1 MMQPR
6 AAEGFALPPAFL
18 LLFRYR
24 QTLLLQSAF
33 QNKRVSLSNTQKVS
47 KGKSRDLFAN
57 RVESFFDGMYS
68 RFSTCFTERAL
79 SSFVEI
85 RCIKKFGKNANLGC
99 SENRFFFYL
108 FFTEKSMNLKKA
120 SPPERE
126 REREREAQVLL
137 LLFLFLL
144 CIVALVYFT
153 RSSCHAT
160 ISRTKSSALSSRRCT
175 RFRYFPWF
183 VTGPRNNWRGA

>member
-99 SENRFFFYL
+99 SENRFFFL
-108 FFTEKSMNLKKA
+108 PFFHRKKYELEKSV
-120 SPPERE
+120 PPRTRERE
-126 REREREAQVLL
+126 RERERLKCCCCCSCSCCVSSRWYILHVLL
-137 LLFLFLL
+137 VMLLFLEQNQVL
-144 CIVALVYFT
+144 
-153 RSSCHAT
+153 
-160 ISRTKSSALSSRRCT
+160 
-175 RFRYFPWF
+175 FPRAVVHGSGTF
-183 VTGPRNNWRGA
+183 HGS

>member
-1 MMQPR
+1 MC
-6 AAEGFALPPAFL
+6 
-18 LLFRYR
+18 
-24 QTLLLQSAF
+24 
-33 QNKRVSLSNTQKVS
+33 
-47 KGKSRDLFAN
+47 
-57 RVESFFDGMYS
+57 S

-126 REREREAQVLL
+126 KERERERGSSVVVVVLVL
-137 LLFLFLL
+137 VLVVYRRAGIFYTFLSVVIVVSILVAFFSSVKL
-144 CIVALVYFT
+144 C
-153 RSSCHAT
+153 
-160 ISRTKSSALSSRRCT
+160 
-175 RFRYFPWF
+175 
-183 VTGPRNNWRGA
+183 